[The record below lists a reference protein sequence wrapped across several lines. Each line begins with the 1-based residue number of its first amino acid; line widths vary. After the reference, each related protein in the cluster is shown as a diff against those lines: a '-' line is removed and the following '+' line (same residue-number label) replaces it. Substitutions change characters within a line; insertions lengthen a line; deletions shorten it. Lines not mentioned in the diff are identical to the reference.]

1 MTKKN
6 LSHDYLKNTNPFA
19 FEVNDEIDD
28 YKKLINKAKLKATQK
43 MQPEYIPID
52 ICGINLERE
61 RLTEKARIKGINTLV
76 EKGVQLLKNK
86 LKSETICINN
96 NLSIE
101 KFSFEQL
108 SFMQKLE
115 IMREHIDDNQIL
127 NLLIK
132 IKAML
137 LFKRQKELQQSIYD
151 NIKDFLPH
159 EKLRS
164 AYLNC
169 NIDEEKDREILKSI
183 EKTEKY
189 YREKQIKK
197 RKNYIQEK
205 ILEIYKRNKEKI
217 INSCE
222 KRNILY
228 KRCNEI
234 HSMMKDEF
242 YKNYQNSCRDKIS
255 DLKGTDKYD
264 HMVQIKKMER
274 INYVMRKMDSFISD
288 FLHKQNKL
296 RSQILLNAQFGNNYE
311 KMHKNENYKLNE
323 IVHKQENEH
332 QNKKIK
338 KYETSRIEDRES
350 IKTEDHKTVKTEDRE
365 TIKNENHEFI
375 KTEYHEIIKIEDHEV
390 VVFDRNVLERGYFRD
405 YLIYIFNLQRNISLL
420 LDLKA
425 NSSEL
430 LLIVELILH
439 FINISKIP
447 ILVLADNE
455 RLAKIESI
463 LKYIDL
469 ESHVYLGTKHIRN
482 LLNSTIILTNPTIAT
497 SDKNIQ
503 NISFGLIIS
512 YTPIFMPANSKILIS
527 NQKNFHTLTFLT
539 TIFRTPKT
547 LEEFI
552 NPYTLELSTEEQNMV
567 NNKIKEVLKLLTVK
581 VQYEIGNNNEIEQ
594 IENNNEIEQIEN
606 NNEIEQIENNN
617 EIEQIENNNNILKNG
632 IRSKEKNNIEKN
644 NDYPESILP
653 QHLFR
658 NIFLINRLTFIQI
671 YLLKQTSR
679 IPTNGLE
686 MLKEEIYFHPLVNS
700 TIRKIFKNLNS
711 RFNLS
716 AFSGIFNTIYNILKS
731 LKYKKILFII
741 NEHRY
746 IELIKE
752 FLNEIN
758 INNELKIS
766 ENKNDIYDEN
776 NNDVNSDNKNDIND
790 ENNNDVNSD
799 NKNDIDDENKNDLNS
814 DNKNDINDENSNIN
828 CHISNIH
835 ELSGLENFDLVINLT
850 NEFIF
855 NLGRLNINFIS
866 VLNERLQNSEYPPTD
881 EIEILCFENYE
892 DLLIKTKDEFTK
904 LFETDFDNLD
914 FTTDFLNI
922 RCLFA
927 KKSEELETKIELF
940 LKNICNKR
948 SSGRYRINLFRYL
961 PDPEEYPD
969 YYEIIENPIS
979 IDCIKNKEYLNY
991 DEFIDDLKLMFNNAL
1006 IYNDE
1011 FSQVYKDAIYYLEFI
1026 DANY

>member
-1 MTKKN
+1 
-6 LSHDYLKNTNPFA
+6 SHDYLKNTNPFA

-43 MQPEYIPID
+43 MHPEYIPID
-52 ICGINLERE
+52 IYGINLERE

-86 LKSETICINN
+86 FKTETICINN
-96 NLSIE
+96 KLSFE
-101 KFSFEQL
+101 TFSFDQL

-115 IMREHIDDNQIL
+115 IMRENIDDNKIL

-151 NIKDFLPH
+151 CIKDFLPH

-164 AYLNC
+164 AHLNC

-183 EKTEKY
+183 EKNEKY
-189 YREKQIKK
+189 YRKKQIK
-197 RKNYIQEK
+197 RIKNYIQEK
-205 ILEIYKRNKEKI
+205 ILEIYKRHKGKI

-222 KRNILY
+222 KRNIRY

-255 DLKGTDKYD
+255 DLKGTDEYD
-264 HMVQIKKMER
+264 HLVQIKKKER
-274 INYVMRKMDSFISD
+274 ISYVMRKMNDFIPD

-296 RSQILLNAQFGNNYE
+296 RSRILLNAQFGNNYE

-338 KYETSRIEDRES
+338 KYETDRIEDRES
-350 IKTEDHKTVKTEDRE
+350 INTEDHETVKTEDRE
-365 TIKNENHEFI
+365 TIKNENHEYI
-375 KTEYHEIIKIEDHEV
+375 KTEDHEIIKIEDHEL
-390 VVFDRNVLERGYFRD
+390 VVFDRNVLKRGYFRD
-405 YLIYIFNLQRNISLL
+405 YLIHIFNLQRNISLL
-420 LDLKA
+420 IDLKA

-430 LLIVELILH
+430 LLIIELILN

-455 RLAKIESI
+455 RLTKIDSI

-469 ESHVYLGTKHIRN
+469 ESHVYLDTKHIRN

-547 LEEFI
+547 LEEFL
-552 NPYTLELSTEEQNMV
+552 NPYTLELSTEEQNMI

-581 VQYEIGNNNEIEQ
+581 VQYEI
-594 IENNNEIEQIEN
+594 ENNNEIEQIEN
-606 NNEIEQIENNN
+606 KNEIQQFENNN
-617 EIEQIENNNNILKNG
+617 NVAENENINNILKNG
-632 IRSKEKNNIEKN
+632 IRNNEKNNIEKN

-658 NIFLINRLTFIQI
+658 NIFLINRLSFIQI

-679 IPTNGLE
+679 IPANGLE

-700 TIRKIFKNLNS
+700 TIRKIFK
-711 RFNLS
+711 
-716 AFSGIFNTIYNILKS
+716 
-731 LKYKKILFII
+731 
-741 NEHRY
+741 
-746 IELIKE
+746 
-752 FLNEIN
+752 
-758 INNELKIS
+758 
-766 ENKNDIYDEN
+766 
-776 NNDVNSDNKNDIND
+776 
-790 ENNNDVNSD
+790 
-799 NKNDIDDENKNDLNS
+799 
-814 DNKNDINDENSNIN
+814 
-828 CHISNIH
+828 
-835 ELSGLENFDLVINLT
+835 
-850 NEFIF
+850 
-855 NLGRLNINFIS
+855 
-866 VLNERLQNSEYPPTD
+866 
-881 EIEILCFENYE
+881 
-892 DLLIKTKDEFTK
+892 
-904 LFETDFDNLD
+904 
-914 FTTDFLNI
+914 
-922 RCLFA
+922 
-927 KKSEELETKIELF
+927 
-940 LKNICNKR
+940 
-948 SSGRYRINLFRYL
+948 
-961 PDPEEYPD
+961 
-969 YYEIIENPIS
+969 
-979 IDCIKNKEYLNY
+979 
-991 DEFIDDLKLMFNNAL
+991 
-1006 IYNDE
+1006 
-1011 FSQVYKDAIYYLEFI
+1011 
-1026 DANY
+1026 